1 VVGLGRF
8 FANDGIRADGKPG
21 LRHALEAAQ
30 GLVRHTR
37 EDLQEEVIGETGH
50 RMLLS

>member
-1 VVGLGRF
+1 MG
-8 FANDGIRADGKPG
+8 ASS
-21 LRHALEAAQ
+21 LRYALEAAQ